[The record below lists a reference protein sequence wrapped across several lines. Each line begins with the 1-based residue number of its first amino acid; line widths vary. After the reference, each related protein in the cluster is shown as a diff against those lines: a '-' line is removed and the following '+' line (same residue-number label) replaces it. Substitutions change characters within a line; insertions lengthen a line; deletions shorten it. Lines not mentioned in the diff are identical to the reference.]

1 MLRDDDKVQLVIK
14 DLHEG
19 DAGEITCELVN
30 KKGREAATCKL
41 GVQGEGLIEGS
52 IGFIVIIGKEGIVG
66 EGRIESIVVG
76 F

>member
-41 GVQGEGLIEGS
+41 GVQGKGS
-52 IGFIVIIGKEGIVG
+52 ETNVFFLFFFNLLLKSS
-66 EGRIESIVVG
+66 RR
-76 F
+76 